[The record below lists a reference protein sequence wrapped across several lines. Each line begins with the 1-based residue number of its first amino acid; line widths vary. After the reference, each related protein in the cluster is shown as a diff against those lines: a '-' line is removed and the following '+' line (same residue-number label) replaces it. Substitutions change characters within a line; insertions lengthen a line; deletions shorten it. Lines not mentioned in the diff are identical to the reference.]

1 MADLVRR
8 ATIMRGHDPS
18 EFVLYAYGGAAPQY
32 VGRYAREIGVRA
44 AYVPGLAAVF
54 SAFGAVSSDFRAVVT
69 QDLHARELVSSID
82 SVNQAL
88 AETLE
93 QARRELSEL
102 GDGLVVHQRAGLR
115 FFRQVHE
122 LQVPLPDG
130 PLDPVKAQEVVGR
143 FHAEY
148 EKLVGEGTVAAEARV
163 EVVNVTTEV
172 VLHLGADTAVAGH
185 LGGGDPLVGE
195 RQAWFGGAQR
205 PCPVYDAALLAP
217 EQAVAGPAFVE
228 VPTTTLVVYPGQRAA
243 IDASGHIR
251 LDFGDVR

>member
-32 VGRYAREIGVRA
+32 VGRYGREIGVQA

-69 QDLHARELVSSID
+69 QDFPARELLTSVDAVNAALTETFAQSS
-82 SVNQAL
+82 
-88 AETLE
+88 
-93 QARRELSEL
+93 RELAGI
-102 GDGLVVHQRAGLR
+102 GDDLVVHQRAGLR

-122 LQVPLPDG
+122 LQVQLPDG
-130 PLDPVKAQEVVGR
+130 PLDDDTAKDVVDR

-148 EKLVGEGTVAAEARV
+148 EKIVGEGTVAAEARV

-172 VLHLGADTAVAGH
+172 VLHLGADTALTQHRAG
-185 LGGGDPLVGE
+185 DMNPTGE
-195 RQAWFGGAQR
+195 RLAWFGGEER
-205 PCPVYDAALLAP
+205 RCPVYDAALLP
-217 EQAVAGPAFVE
+217 VGVDIEGPAFVE
-228 VPTTTLVVYPGQRAA
+228 VPTTTLVVYPGQRATL
-243 IDASGHIR
+243 DASGHIR
-251 LDFGDVR
+251 LDFGQSQ